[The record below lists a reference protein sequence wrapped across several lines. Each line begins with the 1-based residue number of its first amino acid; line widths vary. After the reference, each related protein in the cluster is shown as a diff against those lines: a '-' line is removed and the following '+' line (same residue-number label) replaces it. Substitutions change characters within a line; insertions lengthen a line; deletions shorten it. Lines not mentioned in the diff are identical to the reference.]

1 MDLESLDKWEAYTEA
16 KEEMFRR
23 TDTRHAPW
31 TVIKSNDK
39 KRGRINAIRFF
50 LNQFDYEGKDSQ
62 VVFTPDRKVVSR
74 GRKTEGD

>member
-1 MDLESLDKWEAYTEA
+1 
-16 KEEMFRR
+16 MFRR